1 MRIDPSTLT
10 LLLRT
15 LGLALVVIG
24 PLHAVFWRVFDW
36 GNESRK
42 LMPLNGRV
50 FVAHLATVVFV
61 VTATGLL
68 LLLRPDLLVVRSE
81 LARLLLWALV
91 IFFGLRLL
99 AQLLY
104 FNPLLAVRRRR
115 RRSLRLAATLGW
127 LGCWLVLAL
136 ALTHQLASDGV

>member
-1 MRIDPSTLT
+1 MRVEPETLT
-10 LLLRT
+10 LLLRL
-15 LGLALVVIG
+15 LGMALVVVG
-24 PLHAVFWRVFDW
+24 PLHGVFWYVFDW
-36 GNESRK
+36 GNDSRK

-50 FVAHLATVVFV
+50 FVAHLASVVFV

-68 LLLRPDLLVVRSE
+68 LLLRPELLVARSE

-99 AQLLY
+99 AQPLY

-115 RRSLRLAATLGW
+115 RWAVRLAATLGW

-136 ALTHQLASDGV
+136 ALSHQLASVGG